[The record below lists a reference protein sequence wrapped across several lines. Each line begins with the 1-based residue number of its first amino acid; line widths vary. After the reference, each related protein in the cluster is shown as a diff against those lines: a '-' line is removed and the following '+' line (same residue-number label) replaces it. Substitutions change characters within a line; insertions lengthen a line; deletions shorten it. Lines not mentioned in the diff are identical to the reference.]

1 MRDIEG
7 LRGAYK
13 YIFSFPREEKLL
25 AMCITEVAAWL
36 ALSIPLPQVFSWRRA
51 LLYVCFTALYIAI
64 LIRLTG
70 GLLNVKR
77 GLGFGVIA
85 LSYGLFYDALS
96 TPSPSSLTPPML
108 LLVMFLAFAEGGFCT
123 ILSFALAITSAFV
136 DAVWFG
142 KRTMLVVTLGYTLA
156 LIALRASV
164 NSSVERVTGVRGV
177 DLLKGLLRYLLQ
189 EDKGRF
195 EELLERAS
203 RVRRLPVHIYVLEGA
218 GEKGCIVVPEVHP
231 GPFRDLGSSPLPQY
245 IARELEAR
253 GFKPLI
259 LKGLCGHGED
269 LVSTSEALSLA
280 RRIAERASNIRC
292 SGRVSGARKVSVGGL
307 EALKLCFENAPALL
321 VVSPGRDYDDIP
333 REIAVEGTVISEAH
347 NSANVA
353 GPTCLEELRAAVEEA
368 ARTPCSEGRW
378 RVGFSRLKADELELE
393 VGGGGVMATVFL
405 SGDKGAFIVSF
416 DSNNMAPGLREEI
429 LRAITSSLP
438 LSYGEVATTDTHVFS
453 GLIPGVEYYPVGSR
467 PRTRKKALALALRAV
482 KEALSGAEEVR
493 VGYAR
498 LEFTVRCIDG
508 EALYDLSTITEK
520 YAKASLILLSLL
532 GLAALAAP
540 LIPF

>member
-1 MRDIEG
+1 M
-7 LRGAYK
+7 
-13 YIFSFPREEKLL
+13 
-25 AMCITEVAAWL
+25 
-36 ALSIPLPQVFSWRRA
+36 
-51 LLYVCFTALYIAI
+51 
-64 LIRLTG
+64 
-70 GLLNVKR
+70 
-77 GLGFGVIA
+77 
-85 LSYGLFYDALS
+85 
-96 TPSPSSLTPPML
+96 
-108 LLVMFLAFAEGGFCT
+108 
-123 ILSFALAITSAFV
+123 
-136 DAVWFG
+136 
-142 KRTMLVVTLGYTLA
+142 
-156 LIALRASV
+156 
-164 NSSVERVTGVRGV
+164 
-177 DLLKGLLRYLLQ
+177 
-189 EDKGRF
+189 
-195 EELLERAS
+195 
-203 RVRRLPVHIYVLEGA
+203 
-218 GEKGCIVVPEVHP
+218 
-231 GPFRDLGSSPLPQY
+231 
-245 IARELEAR
+245 
-253 GFKPLI
+253 
-259 LKGLCGHGED
+259 
-269 LVSTSEALSLA
+269 
-280 RRIAERASNIRC
+280 
-292 SGRVSGARKVSVGGL
+292 
-307 EALKLCFENAPALL
+307 
-321 VVSPGRDYDDIP
+321 SPGRDYDDIP
-333 REIAVEGTVISEAH
+333 REVAVEGVVISEAH

-353 GPTCLEELRAAVEEA
+353 GPTCLEKLRAAVEEA

-405 SGDKGAFIVSF
+405 SENKGAFIVSF

-429 LRAITSSLP
+429 LREITSSLP